1 MSSTEEREGS
11 QDILAQE
18 PLSTAHS
25 VQTVNN
31 SWAETSCNDYFPV
44 SSGLLPHG
52 EGQVGLE

>member
-25 VQTVNN
+25 VQAVNN

-52 EGQVGLE
+52 EG